1 MLRAV
6 IFDMD
11 DTLVDWSQNPV
22 DWEEVRRNHWKPVYD
37 DLRAAGY
44 TLPELNAIVELYNEH
59 NRRAWAAAAPP
70 DWIAPRQID
79 VLRDTLFA
87 LPIEK
92 NGLDLERLQRIFGWG
107 AIPGVRLFPDTL
119 DVLHAVRA
127 AGLSTGL
134 LTNASSPM
142 WMRDRELDALGLTH
156 LLDARLTAG
165 DVGHLKP
172 HVRPFAAILE
182 RLEVEPEEAIFV
194 GDRVYD
200 DVVGAQSAGIRAVW
214 IRRDPAATA
223 DSVRPNAIIDSLTA
237 LLPTLDMWFPGW
249 R

>member
-1 MLRAV
+1 
-6 IFDMD
+6 
-11 DTLVDWSQNPV
+11 
-22 DWEEVRRNHWKPVYD
+22 
-37 DLRAAGY
+37 
-44 TLPELNAIVELYNEH
+44 
-59 NRRAWAAAAPP
+59 
-70 DWIAPRQID
+70 
-79 VLRDTLFA
+79 
-87 LPIEK
+87 
-92 NGLDLERLQRIFGWG
+92 
-107 AIPGVRLFPDTL
+107 
-119 DVLHAVRA
+119 
-127 AGLSTGL
+127 
-134 LTNASSPM
+134 
-142 WMRDRELDALGLTH
+142 
-156 LLDARLTAG
+156 
-165 DVGHLKP
+165 VGHLKP